1 MEQYVMF
8 YYAMHVESMLSEIV
22 LNRRGYLG

>member
-8 YYAMHVESMLSEIV
+8 YYVMHVESMLSGIV
-22 LNRRGYLG
+22 LNSRGYLG